1 MKAEFKRF
9 TFHISM
15 PNMCISYE
23 WISGPKMDND
33 TDVGFFACM
42 IHKSITLFYSFTFGI
57 RSFVHSITTFSLTVY
72 FSIFRLCEC
81 HVWIFSI
88 SVFNVFLFISFV
100 AFLSKSYDSNF
111 TNISCMSVTNT
122 CRQHQIR
129 AFHFRFGFAVIRRT
143 KYTDTIHSRKIR
155 RNNVTPSS
163 EPNITMLQHR
173 WNTQQM
179 KNVTNLIWL
188 PIDWL
193 VLNVFWYAKREIQ
206 GERERKKASNGNM
219 LLQTQMHAFEAC
231 RVKWASQSTLTMTR
245 FLRATTAKR
254 IMDNNKYSMRTA
266 CYSLSSFVD
275 CYFILPVFW
284 HYFSYFFIELYR
296 MYGAFT
302 LNILNKPMQTALAN
316 VR

>member
-1 MKAEFKRF
+1 MDF
-9 TFHISM
+9 
-15 PNMCISYE
+15 
-23 WISGPKMDND
+23 GPQN
-33 TDVGFFACM
+33 GQWHWCWLFCM
-42 IHKSITLFYSFTFGI
+42 HDPQVYHPVLFIHVLNSFI

-143 KYTDTIHSRKIR
+143 KYTDTIRSRKIR

-163 EPNITMLQHR
+163 EQNITMLQHR

-188 PIDWL
+188 SIDWL
-193 VLNVFWYAKREIQ
+193 VLNVFWYTKREIQ
-206 GERERKKASNGNM
+206 GERNPAIAIRYCQLECM
-219 LLQTQMHAFEAC
+219 LSKLVVWNEHLKVLLWRWRAF
-231 RVKWASQSTLTMTR
+231 
-245 FLRATTAKR
+245 
-254 IMDNNKYSMRTA
+254 
-266 CYSLSSFVD
+266 FVQQQRN
-275 CYFILPVFW
+275 
-284 HYFSYFFIELYR
+284 E
-296 MYGAFT
+296 
-302 LNILNKPMQTALAN
+302 
-316 VR
+316 